1 MVVLSIGNQKK
12 KKSQKISN
20 MTTIQIENLKC
31 GGCANTIRKGLV
43 SIKGITSVDI
53 NIENGVVVF
62 DSQDEIT
69 VKKAK
74 EKLAKMGYPEVGTSN
89 STLQKA
95 KSFVSCAVGRITSE
109 E

>member
-1 MVVLSIGNQKK
+1 
-12 KKSQKISN
+12 

-31 GGCANTIRKGLV
+31 GGCANTIK
-43 SIKGITSVDI
+43 KGILSIDGITTIDI
-53 NIENGVVVF
+53 DIEKSEVVF
-62 DSQDEIT
+62 DSEDKSVLE
-69 VKKAK
+69 VAR

-95 KSFVSCAVGRITSE
+95 KSFVSCAVGRMSSE